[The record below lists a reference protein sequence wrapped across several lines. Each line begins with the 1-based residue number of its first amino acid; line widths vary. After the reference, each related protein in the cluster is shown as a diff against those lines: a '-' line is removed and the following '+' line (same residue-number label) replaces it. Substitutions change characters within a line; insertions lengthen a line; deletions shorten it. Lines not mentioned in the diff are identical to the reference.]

1 MKKFIALTLALCF
14 LLAACS
20 SPPTGSEQTGDSSVD
35 AVEEAIETDV
45 PSQSS
50 NEDMVEDEPE
60 DAVAQSS
67 SALTFG
73 IPSQNFIDVMSDAL
87 SDTGLYNAFDQE
99 VEPMTMDDGS
109 IAFSYPITDGST
121 VILYE
126 DSATEELMHVF
137 VSANTNEMD
146 KEDHYLVGAYL
157 GLITGCFATSAE
169 DVDAIDAA
177 LQIGNGL
184 STDAFNL
191 YDNSFASFTY
201 IVTDG
206 TASLSILP
214 AM

>member
-20 SPPTGSEQTGDSSVD
+20 SPPTGAEQTSDSSVD
-35 AVEEAIETDV
+35 AAEETMETDV
-45 PSQSS
+45 QSN
-50 NEDMVEDEPE
+50 NENAPEEEPE
-60 DAVAQSS
+60 DASAQSS
-67 SALTFG
+67 DALTFG
-73 IPSQNFIDVMSDAL
+73 IPSQNFIDIMSDAL
-87 SDTGLYNAFDQE
+87 SEVGLYNAFEQE
-99 VEPMTMDDGS
+99 VEPTTMDDGS

-121 VILYE
+121 IVLYE

-137 VSANTNEMD
+137 VSANTSAMD
-146 KEDHYLVGAYL
+146 KDDHYLVGAYL

-206 TASLSILP
+206 TATLSILP